1 MSVPASA
8 DTVARVQLIVDVL
21 ARAVNRAVLLD
32 DASLTPISYSRQLG
46 QLDDVRTHSVLQRG
60 TPSEIRAELAAMG
73 IATAAEAFWTPAVP
87 EKNMMPR
94 FCVPVCSPGDR
105 FAYLWVLDPDKSL
118 SEQGQQLA
126 RQAGQELEVIL
137 DRRNAGLRAAESVN
151 QVMVGRLLACDT
163 VAAVEELL
171 PELQEM
177 GIAQPDSLV
186 SVFAFTTDAAG
197 PRSPVERTMALRL
210 RLATTATSHNWLTLA
225 GRPHAIVAVS
235 KSGAPVDTAHL
246 PAAVVRAVEHCYGQR
261 PGIGW
266 SGVASP
272 ISEAA
277 QAFQHARLAM
287 GLSRIG
293 VTDDDVVDWT
303 VLGSWRALALLVDN
317 YSDRPADLVPL
328 IHPGIVDLV
337 GKGRED
343 LIHTLDVYLAL
354 GGDARKTAD
363 TLHLH
368 RSTLY
373 YRLEKIT
380 EAVGGDLGDGE
391 ARFGLMLGIRLA
403 YFAGLYAHSA
413 GSTRSGVFRQL
424 SEGVVNGSD
433 VMPMR
438 SQGKAVKISSEV

>member
-1 MSVPASA
+1 MSHPAGA
-8 DTVARVQLIVDVL
+8 DAAARVQLVIDVL

-46 QLDDVRTHSVLQRG
+46 VLDDVRTYSVLQRG
-60 TPSEIRAELAAMG
+60 TPAEIRAALAAMG
-73 IATAAEAFWTPAVP
+73 IRTATEPFWTPAVP

-105 FAYLWVLDPDKSL
+105 FGYLWVLDPDMSL
-118 SEQGQQLA
+118 SVQGQQLA
-126 RQAGQELEVIL
+126 RQAGQELEIIL
-137 DRRNAGLRAAESVN
+137 DRRNASLRAAESVS
-151 QVMVGRLLACDT
+151 QALVGRLLACDT
-163 VAAVEELL
+163 AEAVEDVL

-186 SVFAFTTDAAG
+186 SVFAFTAESAG
-197 PRSPVERTMALRL
+197 PRSPFERTMALRL
-210 RLATTATSHNWLTLA
+210 RLATTSTAHNWLTLA
-225 GRPHAIVAVS
+225 GRPTVIVAVS
-235 KSGAPVDTAHL
+235 KSNARTDAAHL
-246 PAAVVRAVEHCYGQR
+246 PDAVAHAIEHCYGQR

-266 SGVASP
+266 SGVFAP

-287 GLSRIG
+287 GLTQIG
-293 VTDDDVVDWT
+293 ATGDDVADWT
-303 VLGSWRALALLVDN
+303 ALGSWRALALLVDS
-317 YSDRPADLVPL
+317 YADRPGDLVHL

-337 GKGRED
+337 GKGRDD

-354 GGDARKTAD
+354 GGDARKTAES
-363 TLHLH
+363 LHLH

-373 YRLEKIT
+373 YRLDKIT

-391 ARFGLMLGIRLA
+391 ARFELMLGIRLA

-413 GSTRSGVFRQL
+413 GSLRSGAFRQL
-424 SEGVVNGSD
+424 SEGALDGSD
-433 VMPMR
+433 ARLMR
-438 SQGKAVKISSEV
+438 LPGEAG